1 MWLVVLLAAILSGC
15 AARKL
20 PLANWQLLTGSN
32 GLILQPPRTGKG
44 PVLELNKA
52 RSVRSKDGGCEV
64 REAQIRLAW
73 RGRTARVSV
82 DERAVA
88 AAPEI
93 ALKGPQ
99 AAVGEQV
106 RDLSWWPRFREALS
120 RREAEGCLAHG
131 EAEQVAGRIV
141 QNLPLPPMLAYKLRY
156 GDYLMDGHL
165 DLGTQFALK
174 SVSPLLKP
182 GVAKYRTPAD
192 VVGYETA
199 YYDVLQRGDGTLRI
213 VLRSV
218 EQMAGRATTKKS
230 RPTAAPL
237 RIADSARY
245 VRLFFRAWRIS
256 GDYRI
261 ALLATRETGV
271 LDAMTSEFEADPER
285 FCRETNRDRATC
297 LSVPMEMMLTAE
309 MKVRA
314 NGKPAY
320 VPVGGSVG
328 ELLRSAGIRQPG
340 DVVKGLQ
347 VLRPYEGALAPVE
360 FDRTRTDILNLTLM
374 GGEEIRW

>member
-1 MWLVVLLAAILSGC
+1 M
-15 AARKL
+15 
-20 PLANWQLLTGSN
+20 
-32 GLILQPPRTGKG
+32 
-44 PVLELNKA
+44 
-52 RSVRSKDGGCEV
+52 
-64 REAQIRLAW
+64 
-73 RGRTARVSV
+73 
-82 DERAVA
+82 
-88 AAPEI
+88 
-93 ALKGPQ
+93 
-99 AAVGEQV
+99 
-106 RDLSWWPRFREALS
+106 
-120 RREAEGCLAHG
+120 
-131 EAEQVAGRIV
+131 
-141 QNLPLPPMLAYKLRY
+141 
-156 GDYLMDGHL
+156 
-165 DLGTQFALK
+165 
-174 SVSPLLKP
+174 
-182 GVAKYRTPAD
+182 
-192 VVGYETA
+192 GYETA
-199 YYDVLQRGDGTLRI
+199 YYDVQRRGDGTLKI
-213 VLRSV
+213 ALRSV
-218 EQMAGRATTKKS
+218 EQLAGRATTKKS
-230 RPTAAPL
+230 RPTTAPL

-245 VRLFFRAWRIS
+245 VRLFFRAWRVS

-314 NGKPAY
+314 NGKAAY

-340 DVVKGLQ
+340 GVVKGLQ